1 MQFQDGAFVY
11 TTDGKHVGSIKRV
24 VIDPRSKEV
33 THLVVEKGLFFTE
46 DKVVPISLIGPA
58 TADRVTLREDAGDLE
73 KLPDFEESY
82 FVSTEVSA
90 GQPEEVPEQT
100 AVGIGSIYWY
110 PPADSSLTPGIY
122 GTSPHPGYVKET
134 SQNIPDGSV
143 ALKEGSRVISSDGEH
158 VGDVERVFT
167 DASLDKVTH
176 ILVSQGL
183 ILKEKKLVP
192 VTWISSIGEEE
203 VDLLVTSHFVEN
215 LPEYEVQP

>member
-82 FVSTEVSA
+82 FVSTEVPA

-110 PPADSSLTPGIY
+110 PPVDSSLTPGIY
-122 GTSPHPGYVKET
+122 GGSTHPGYVKET
-134 SQNIPDGSV
+134 VQNIPEGSV

-176 ILVSQGL
+176 ILISQGL

-203 VDLLVTSHFVEN
+203 VGLLVSSHFVEN